1 MVNWV
6 IYNIVII
13 YIYVYRI
20 QDSPQLYQNII
31 LHKLSP
37 IVFFIYK
44 LAMLRS
50 QWDFKGP
57 PDLSIGPRSM
67 LTGMVGLPHD
77 WG

>member
-1 MVNWV
+1 M
-6 IYNIVII
+6 YIVI
-13 YIYVYRI
+13 YIYTVSKIHHNYIRI
-20 QDSPQLYQNII
+20 SYYINSPQL
-31 LHKLSP
+31 
-37 IVFFIYK
+37 FFLK
-44 LAMLRS
+44 LAMPRS